1 MEHMNEN
8 RWKNPGA
15 AHRRCP
21 RGIPIGKEHMSKIL
35 KLLKN
40 HIPTVLICICLL
52 CVQAWCELE
61 LPGLMSDIVDIG
73 IVQGGV
79 EDATQEYITQVA
91 LGQGDKDVQMAY
103 LWSTG
108 GKMALVALVTVLVAV
123 TVNFM
128 ASRTA
133 AQVGRDLRRDVFAK
147 VLSFSH
153 TEMEHFSTASLIT
166 RSTNDIQ
173 QVQMVIV
180 MILRMVLFAPIMGI
194 GGIIKVMN
202 TGTGM
207 GWIIV
212 VAVVCVFALVMI
224 LMRITMPKFK
234 KMQSLVDNVNLV
246 SREILTGL
254 PVIRAFH
261 REKYEEQRF
270 DKANAELRNTQ
281 LFTGR
286 TMAFMG
292 PGMTIIMNVVSVLIV
307 WFGAKG
313 VDLGDMAIGDMMAF
327 MSYTMQIVMSF
338 MMITMISIMVPR
350 AAVSA
355 ERLDEILRTETVI
368 REPEQ
373 ETLPDPVKG
382 CVTFDHVSFKYPG
395 AEDYALKDITFT
407 ARPGE
412 TTAIIGSTGSGK
424 STLLNLIPRFY
435 DVTEGQITLDGVDIR
450 EMQLHTLRDQ
460 LGYVPQKA
468 VLFSGTIES
477 NIKYAGGVSDEEMCQ
492 AAQIAQS
499 TAFIEEKEGQY
510 ASCIAQGGSN
520 VSGGQKQRLSIA
532 RAVASDPRVYL
543 FDDSFSALDYKT
555 DAQLRN
561 ALAQNAGDTAV
572 IIVGQ
577 RIATVMH
584 ADNIIVLKDGII
596 DGMGTHEQLLKTCE
610 TYKEIAVS
618 QLSAKE
624 LGMEV

>member
-1 MEHMNEN
+1 
-8 RWKNPGA
+8 
-15 AHRRCP
+15 
-21 RGIPIGKEHMSKIL
+21 MSKIL
-35 KLLKN
+35 KLMKN
-40 HIPTVLICICLL
+40 HIPAVLL
-52 CVQAWCELE
+52 CVGLIMIQAWCDLE

-79 EDATQEYITQVA
+79 ENASQEYIAQVA
-91 LGQGDKDVQMAY
+91 AGQGDAGVQMSY

-108 GKMALVALVTVLVAV
+108 GKMALVALIAVAV
-123 TVNFM
+123 AVVVNYI

-133 AQVGRDLRRDVFAK
+133 AQVGRDLRRSVFAK

-153 TEMEHFSTASLIT
+153 TELDQFSTASLIT

-173 QVQMVIV
+173 QVQMVVV
-180 MILRMVLFAPIMGI
+180 MLLRMVLLAPILGI
-194 GGIIKVMN
+194 GGIIKVVN
-202 TGTGM
+202 TKTGM

-212 VAVVCVFALVMI
+212 LAVVCIFVLVML
-224 LMRITMPKFK
+224 LMLIAMPKFK
-234 KMQSLVDNVNLV
+234 KMQTLVDNVNLV

-261 REKYEEQRF
+261 KEEYEEKRF
-270 DKANAELRNTQ
+270 DKANVELRDTQ

-286 TMAFMG
+286 TMAFMS
-292 PGMTIIMNVVSVLIV
+292 PAMTILMNGISILIV

-313 VDLGDMAIGDMMAF
+313 VDLGNLAIGDMMAF

-350 AAVSA
+350 AVVSA
-355 ERLDEILRTETVI
+355 ARIDEILTSEQVI
-368 REPEQ
+368 REPDEAVVP
-373 ETLPDPVKG
+373 ETITG
-382 CVTFDHVSFKYPG
+382 SITFDHVSFKYPG
-395 AEDYALKDITFT
+395 AEDYALRDITFT
-407 ARPGE
+407 AQPGK

-424 STLLNLIPRFY
+424 TTLLNLIPRFY
-435 DVTEGQITLDGVDIR
+435 DVTEGRVTLDGVDIR
-450 EMQLHTLRDQ
+450 DMKLENLRDQ

-477 NIKYAGGVSDEEMCQ
+477 NIKYAGDVTDAEMHQ
-492 AAQIAQS
+492 AAAIAQS
-499 TAFIEEKEGQY
+499 TAFIEEKEQQY
-510 ASCIAQGGSN
+510 ASHIAQGGSN

-532 RAVASDPRVYL
+532 RAVASRPKIYL

-555 DAQLRN
+555 DAALRK
-561 ALAQNAGDTAV
+561 ALAQNAGDAAV

-584 ADNIIVLKDGII
+584 ADNIIVLKDGVI
-596 DGMGTHEQLLKTCE
+596 DDMGTHETLLKTCE

-618 QLSAKE
+618 QLSEKE